1 MRRSAALAALAV
13 PLCACQATV
22 RVAVAP
28 KANGSGDLTVSAVL
42 DKDAAAMVGDLGTG
56 IKTDDLIRAGWTVDK
71 PVVASDGGASVSAHH
86 RFRTVS
92 EADALLSGL
101 AGGGG
106 NVPFRLTLTHASGTL
121 ASRVRLAG
129 DVDLTGG
136 VDRFADDK
144 LRQALGAPTLAA
156 ALDRAKASGAAV
168 PALTAEVD
176 AVLPGRPAQVDGGA
190 VSGDTVR
197 WEVPLGAR
205 RAIGASASV
214 ADPLALAWLLGAA
227 GFLVALLLVIVVR
240 FRRRRQWRFGDR
252 HSPLPRDFRGTGGG
266 RNRGHQDRWSMPL
279 GPGSRR

>member
-1 MRRSAALAALAV
+1 VRRFAALAALAV

-22 RVAVAP
+22 QVAVAP
-28 KANGSGDLTVSAVL
+28 KANGSGELSVSLVL
-42 DKDAAAMVGDLGTG
+42 DKDAATMVGDVGTG
-56 IKTDDLIRAGWTVDK
+56 IKTDDLVRAGWTIDK
-71 PVVASDGGASVSAHH
+71 PIVASDGGARLSAHH
-86 RFRTVS
+86 PFRTVG
-92 EADALLSGL
+92 EADGLLAGL
-101 AGGGG
+101 AGVGA
-106 NVPFRLTLTHASGTL
+106 NVPFHLTLTHASGTL
-121 ASRVRLAG
+121 SSQVRLAG

-168 PALTAEVD
+168 PALSAEVD
-176 AVLPGRPAQVDGGA
+176 AVLPGRPAHVDGGT

-197 WEVPLGAR
+197 WDVPLGAR
-205 RAIGASASV
+205 RTIGASASV

-227 GFLVALLLVIVVR
+227 GFLAALVVVIVVR
-240 FRRRRQWRFGDR
+240 LRRRRQWRFGDR
-252 HSPLPRDFRGTGGG
+252 HSPLPRDFRGPGGG

>member
-1 MRRSAALAALAV
+1 MRRFAALAALAV

-28 KANGSGDLTVSAVL
+28 KANGSGDVTVSLVL
-42 DKDAAAMVGDLGTG
+42 DREGAAMIGDLGTG
-56 IKTDDLIRAGWTVDK
+56 IKTDDLVRAGWTVDK
-71 PVVASDGGASVSAHH
+71 PVVANDGGARVSAHH
-86 RFRTVS
+86 PFRTVS
-92 EADALLSGL
+92 EADTLLAGL
-101 AGGGG
+101 AGGGA
-106 NVPFRLTLTHASGTL
+106 NVPFHLTVAHSSGTL
-121 ASRVRLAG
+121 SSRVRLEG

-168 PALTAEVD
+168 PGLTAEVD
-176 AVLPGRPAQVDGGA
+176 AVLPGRPAHVDGGV

-197 WEVPLGAR
+197 WDVPLGAR
-205 RAIGASASV
+205 RTIGASAAV

-227 GFLVALLLVIVVR
+227 GFVVALLLVIVVR

-252 HSPLPRDFRGTGGG
+252 HSPLPRDFRGPGGG